1 MRNKS
6 LEKIIVRKRNK
17 ESLYNKA
24 KRILGLTDQ
33 CFEKILGTAFKDID
47 LKPYIHIRDF
57 DDRISYKSFYK
68 S

>member
-6 LEKIIVRKRNK
+6 LEKIIVRKKNK

-24 KRILGLTDQ
+24 KRILGLTDK
-33 CFEKILGTAFKDID
+33 CFEKVFEIAFKDID
-47 LKPYIHIRDF
+47 LKPYIRISDF
-57 DDRISYKSFYK
+57 DDKISYKSFYK